1 MKRFIYIAIHITVC
15 GITAMAQDRPD
26 ISHQTGGGDR
36 IKFGIVY
43 DKPTLTIDNEAQEI
57 IVEGSD
63 SEYYI
68 VSITHA
74 STQAVILE
82 SVIDG
87 VYDIIDMSMLT
98 SGSYIISLT
107 SSHWNTYS
115 WTYENGQIS
124 NYGSASVNGL
134 RFKSIGGTSIRMFD
148 FDY

>member
-1 MKRFIYIAIHITVC
+1 MKRFYITILITIC
-15 GITAMAQDRPD
+15 GLTAMAQDRPD
-26 ISHQTGGGDR
+26 ITHQTGGGDR

-107 SSHWNTYS
+107 SSQWNTYS

-134 RFKSIGGTSIRMFD
+134 RFRSIGGTSIRMFD